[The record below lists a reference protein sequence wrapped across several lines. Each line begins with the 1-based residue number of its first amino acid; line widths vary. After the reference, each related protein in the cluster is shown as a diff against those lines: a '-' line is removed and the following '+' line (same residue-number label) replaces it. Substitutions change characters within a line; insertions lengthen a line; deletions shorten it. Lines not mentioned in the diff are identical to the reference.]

1 MILLKRNRKKHWEHV
16 YKKTSPTEVGWFQAY
31 PEMSLKLINA
41 TGVNVDESII
51 DVGGGV
57 SKLSKLL
64 LEQGYRNITV
74 LDISG
79 ESIEKAKTQ
88 LGDKSEII
96 SWIEADITKFSFSEI
111 YDVWHDRAVF
121 HFLTDAVDRKNYINS
136 LNNALEKNGH
146 LIVSTFGL
154 NAPPRCSGLAVVR
167 YNPETLHN
175 EMGDNFE
182 LIESLDEVHVT
193 PSGVRQEFIF
203 CRFIKRA

>member
-1 MILLKRNRKKHWEHV
+1 MILLKRNQKKHWEHV
-16 YKKTSPTEVGWFQAY
+16 YKKTSPTEAGWFQAY
-31 PEMSLKLINA
+31 PGMSLKLINA
-41 TGVNVDESII
+41 TEVSVDESIV

-74 LDISG
+74 MDISG
-79 ESIEKAKTQ
+79 TAIEKAKAQ
-88 LGDKSEII
+88 LGDTSDMI
-96 SWIEADITKFSFSEI
+96 SWIEADITKISFSEV

-136 LNNALEKNGH
+136 LNNTLKINGH

-154 NAPPRCSGLAVVR
+154 NAPPKCSGLAVVR
-167 YNPETLHN
+167 YSSETLHK
-175 EMGDNFE
+175 ELGDNFE
-182 LIESLDEVHVT
+182 LIESLSEVHVT